1 MSQLDIYYATNRCH
15 IGDDRW
21 NPTAYGKKFSDD
33 GMENLRFGRV
43 SLQLDDTE
51 VLKCVQTPVGQLG
64 SGDGLSLMDYLSKQ
78 VPQGRIQAYQ
88 EALQSNIHQD
98 SQNAALGSAALFQD
112 IQQAMLQSS
121 DVLVFIHGFNV
132 SWQDA
137 VANAAALQLMLNRPG
152 LGDPKQKVL
161 VLLFT
166 WPSDGQA
173 LPFTSYRSDR
183 AEAEGSGA
191 AFGRGLLKLRDFLAG
206 LRDRSGQ
213 GQALCGQNIHLLCHS
228 MGNYLLQHT
237 LRRIDDFT
245 PGNALPRL
253 FEQVFLCAPDVDDT
267 ALEDP
272 AKLGRLHE
280 LARQVTVY
288 HNKGDKALVIS
299 DYTKGNPDRLGSA
312 GAARPVALHQKIQQ
326 LDCSLVVHGL
336 TKHGL
341 SEHSYYLIG
350 DINLDLRHSMDG
362 LSPADPQRRRQRHPL
377 YANVWLFS

>member
-1 MSQLDIYYATNRCH
+1 MSQLDLYYATNRCH
-15 IGDDRW
+15 LGKDRW
-21 NPTAYGKKFSDD
+21 QPSGYGKKFSDD

-43 SLQLDDTE
+43 SLDIDDA
-51 VLKCVQTPVGQLG
+51 KVQKHLQGQVDQLG
-64 SGDGLSLMDYLSKQ
+64 AGDGLGLMAYLSKL
-78 VPQGRIQAYQ
+78 VPRAQIQAYR
-88 EALQSNIHQD
+88 EDLQNDIHQD
-98 SQNAALGSAALFQD
+98 SQSAKLGSAALFQD

-152 LGDPKQKVL
+152 YGDPTQKVL

-191 AFGRGLLKLRDFLAG
+191 AFGRGLLKLRDFLAN
-206 LRDRSGQ
+206 LRDRSNQ
-213 GQALCGQNIHLLCHS
+213 GQALCGHCIHLLCHS

-253 FEQVFLCAPDVDDT
+253 FEQIFLCAPDVDDT

-272 AKLGRLHE
+272 AKLGRIHE

-288 HNKGDKALVIS
+288 HNKGDNALVIS

-312 GAARPVALHQKIQQ
+312 GAARPAALHQKIQQ
-326 LDCSLVVHGL
+326 LDCSQLVHGL
-336 TKHGL
+336 V
-341 SEHSYYLIG
+341 EHSYYLIG

-362 LSPADPQRRRQRHPL
+362 VGPADPLRRRQRHPL
-377 YANVWLFS
+377 FANVWLFA